1 MVQLYPFFNSSF
13 SSIGVGQKV
22 LLGISVTCDEWIQT
36 SFLANP
42 TELQSL
48 AGCVVSQPE
57 SKYFCHIPLQDV
69 AMQ

>member
-1 MVQLYPFFNSSF
+1 M
-13 SSIGVGQKV
+13 
-22 LLGISVTCDEWIQT
+22 
-36 SFLANP
+36 SFLASP

-57 SKYFCHIPLQDV
+57 SKYVFHIPLQDV